1 MLLRCSKDSYYN
13 ELFEENKRNVK
24 TVRKTVKELI
34 AIKQTNDLP
43 LTSFQI
49 GKKIEIDVEE
59 IANYFNGYFTSIARE
74 LNKKIVKSKNIYLS

>member
-13 ELFEENKRNVK
+13 GLFEESKANVK
-24 TVRKTVKELI
+24 TVRKTFKELI

-43 LTSFQI
+43 LTSFQTD
-49 GKKIEIDVEE
+49 KKIETDAEE

-74 LNKKIVKSKNIYLS
+74 LVKSKNMHLS

>member
-13 ELFEENKRNVK
+13 GLFEENKANVK

-43 LTSFQI
+43 LTSFQTD
-49 GKKIEIDVEE
+49 KK
-59 IANYFNGYFTSIARE
+59 N
-74 LNKKIVKSKNIYLS
+74 

>member
-13 ELFEENKRNVK
+13 GLFEENKANVK
-24 TVRKTVKELI
+24 TVRKTFKELI

-49 GKKIEIDVEE
+49 GKKIEIDAEE

-74 LNKKIVKSKNIYLS
+74 LVKSKNMHLS